1 MKPAPF
7 DMVRPDTID
16 EVLDVLSRHED
27 VKVLAGG
34 QSLVPLMNLRM
45 VTPSVLVDLNRVQGL
60 SGIEVNADHLRIGA
74 MFRQKDLLADPLVS
88 AHAPLLARAT
98 AHVGHVQT
106 RSRGTLG
113 GSLAHADPSAELPL
127 AIVALD
133 AVLVAASPRGTRPI
147 PGSSFFVD
155 VLTTD
160 LAPDEIVTEIRIPLG
175 SQSGT
180 RVAFHEF
187 AARHGDFAI
196 AAAAVKLVRQ
206 QDDVAVKAVLGGVAP
221 VPIFCENLSRHIGG
235 TEFDPNTLQALIA
248 EEVRLLDPPS
258 DLQAS
263 SDHRRKLAELA
274 LSECLQQVFVP

>member
-45 VTPSVLVDLNRVQGL
+45 VTPSVLVDLNKVQGL
-60 SGIEVNADHLRIGA
+60 SEIEVDTDHLRIGA
-74 MFRQKDLLADPLVS
+74 MVRQKDLLADLLVS

-155 VLTTD
+155 VFTTD

-196 AAAAVKLVRQ
+196 AAAAVNLVRH
-206 QDDVAVKAVLGGVAP
+206 QDDVVVKAVLGGVAP
-221 VPIFCENLSRHIGG
+221 VPIFCENLSRHISG
-235 TEFDPNTLQALIA
+235 TEFDPDALQALIA
-248 EEVRLLDPPS
+248 EEGRLLDPPS

>member
-60 SGIEVNADHLRIGA
+60 SGIDVDADHLRIGA
-74 MFRQKDLLADPLVS
+74 MVRQKDLLADPLIS
-88 AHAPLLARAT
+88 LHAPLLARAT
-98 AHVGHVQT
+98 ANVGHVQT
-106 RSRGTLG
+106 RNRGTLG

-196 AAAAVKLVRQ
+196 AAAAVQLVSER
-206 QDDVAVKAVLGGVAP
+206 DDVAVRAVLGGVAP
-221 VPIFCENLSRHIGG
+221 VPIVCESLSRHIGG
-235 TEFDPNTLQALIA
+235 TEFDPNALQALIA

-258 DLQAS
+258 DIQAS
-263 SDHRRKLAELA
+263 SDHRRKLAGLA
-274 LSECLQQVFVP
+274 LSECLQQVLAP

>member
-60 SGIEVNADHLRIGA
+60 SGIEVDTDHLRIGA

-127 AIVALD
+127 AIVAMD

-196 AAAAVKLVRQ
+196 AAAAVQLVRQ
-206 QDDVAVKAVLGGVAP
+206 QDDVAVRAVLGGVAP
-221 VPIFCENLSRHIGG
+221 VPIFCESLSRHIGG